1 MMTVKTL
8 DQLLNENIISQ
19 MTYDRVILSKQY
31 IERKYNL
38 KSKKNLELQNFLSQ
52 LNLYNIKQ
60 SQINSIRNE
69 IFLNQKEK
77 YRKSR
82 EKQSI
87 RQYESLSI
95 IGRGAF
101 GEVHVC
107 REKNTGNI
115 YAIKKIKKQVLIEK
129 NQLIH
134 IRNEQ
139 YFMSNVKNEWIV
151 DLKASFQEGDYLF
164 LVS

>member
-1 MMTVKTL
+1 MTVKTL

-115 YAIKKIKKQVLIEK
+115 Y
-129 NQLIH
+129 
-134 IRNEQ
+134 
-139 YFMSNVKNEWIV
+139 
-151 DLKASFQEGDYLF
+151 
-164 LVS
+164 